1 MSATCPLCGLRYG
14 GQSLLD
20 LHIREDHAQRERG
33 REPPAATGGPPAAP
47 GDLPAGTAAPEPASA
62 SPSREHSASAAT
74 PPATEAGPPAARA
87 GRPGWAATARRALS
101 RLTRPGRGTAGHP
114 RNAA

>member
-33 REPPAATGGPPAAP
+33 REPPAAAPAATETRTP
-47 GDLPAGTAAPEPASA
+47 VEAGTPA
-62 SPSREHSASAAT
+62 
-74 PPATEAGPPAARA
+74 EAA

-101 RLTRPGRGTAGHP
+101 RLTRAGRETAD
-114 RNAA
+114 RARKAA